1 MYILHPQTN
10 NNNKMS
16 ITIPTGEVPIEHV
29 LQNDIPTG
37 VPTITATSLSDYDWY
52 FIDHYEYDHQE
63 ETFTVNLSSAKEYH
77 KNNWRTVRNE
87 LFPALDVAYMKALEI
102 NDTTTLAQI
111 VSAKQEL
118 RDVTHTPLSDDLN
131 EIKATWPSC
140 LGDVP
145 NIPGLIVPSL
155 SA

>member
-1 MYILHPQTN
+1 ML
-10 NNNKMS
+10 
-16 ITIPTGEVPIEHV
+16 TGETSLEHV

-52 FIDHYEYDHQE
+52 FIDQYEYQHDNQ
-63 ETFTVNLSSAKEYH
+63 TFSVNLSSAKERH
-77 KNNWRTVRNE
+77 INTWRAARE
-87 LFPALDVAYMKALEI
+87 PLFAPLDIAYMKAQEQ

-140 LGDVP
+140 LGTPP

>member
-1 MYILHPQTN
+1 MYILHPQID
-10 NNNKMS
+10 NNNKMA
-16 ITIPTGEVPIEHV
+16 ITMLTGETSLEHV
-29 LQNDIPTG
+29 LQNDIPSG
-37 VPTITATSLSDYDWY
+37 VPTTTAISLSAYDWY

-63 ETFTVNLSSAKEYH
+63 ESFTVNLSSAKEYH

-87 LFPALDVAYMKALEI
+87 LFPALDVEYMKALEI
-102 NDTTTLAQI
+102 NNTTTLAQI

-118 RDVTHTPLSDDLN
+118 RDVTNTPLSDDLN

-140 LGDVP
+140 LGTAP
-145 NIPGLIVPSL
+145 NLPGLNVPSL